1 VNEIIGEVLRLLSG
15 EINRGHVA
23 VETHCAV
30 DLPRIEGDRVQLQ
43 QLILNLLLNGIEAMN
58 PVVDRPKRLLVCSKH
73 QSPGTVLVEISD
85 SGVGLKDPEK
95 IFESFY
101 TTKPDG
107 MGMGLAICRSIVE
120 SHHGRLWAE
129 SRDDSGATFCFTLP
143 AHAGAEP

>member
-1 VNEIIGEVLRLLSG
+1 M
-15 EINRGHVA
+15 H
-23 VETHCAV
+23 
-30 DLPRIEGDRVQLQ
+30 Q

-58 PVVDRPKRLLVCSKH
+58 PVDSRPKRLLLCSR
-73 QSPGTVLVEISD
+73 QQGAATVLVEISD

-120 SHHGRLWAE
+120 SHHGRLWAT
-129 SRDDSGATFCFTLP
+129 SRDDGGATFCFTLP
-143 AHAGAEP
+143 VHPKAEP